1 MKNKMR
7 KLKVG
12 FSRNAEGKVFSV
24 ILQKYLKTDISH
36 CFVMYNTAR
45 HMGDDSVYHSSI
57 GSGIGFVAKH
67 VFEEENEIV
76 RVYEIELEEDVYEKV
91 RKELF
96 YNCGR
101 KYGFWQN
108 IGIAIVDF
116 AKQVFGINIQNPFR
130 KDQNCSELVHRD
142 VISIAFPEIAK
153 EYNPD
158 TISPKDIEDIMKQ
171 VGTRIK

>member
-1 MKNKMR
+1 MR
-7 KLKVG
+7 KICIG
-12 FSRNAEGKVFSV
+12 FSRSSDDKIFSV

-36 CFVMYNTAR
+36 TFVVYNTKP
-45 HMGDDSVYHSSI
+45 HMGDDSIYHSSI

-67 VFEEENEIV
+67 VFEEENLIV
-76 RVYEIELEEDVYEKV
+76 RVYEIEVSDEIYSQI

-116 AKQVFGINIQNPFR
+116 AKQVFKMKIQNPFR
-130 KDQNCSELVHRD
+130 KDQNCSELVYRE
-142 VISIAFPEIAK
+142 VVSIAFPELAN

-158 TISPKDIEDIMKQ
+158 TISPKEVEDIMKQ
-171 VGTRIK
+171 VGTRRR

>member
-1 MKNKMR
+1 MR

-12 FSRNAEGKVFSV
+12 FSRSADNKIFSV

-36 CFVMYNTAR
+36 TFVMFDTAR
-45 HMGDDSVYHSSI
+45 HMGDDSIYHSSI

-76 RVYEIELEEDVYEKV
+76 RVYEIELKEEVYVKV

-116 AKQVFGINIQNPFR
+116 AKQVFGVKIKNPFR
-130 KDQNCSELVHRD
+130 KDQNCSELIHRD
-142 VISIAFPEIAK
+142 VIQIVYPEIAK
-153 EYNPD
+153 DYDPD
-158 TISPKDIEDIMKQ
+158 TISPKQVEDIMKK
-171 VGTRIK
+171 VGTLLK